1 MADQT
6 NISTYTAYDIEKYHK
21 GLLSAAEMNKLER
34 AALEDPF
41 LADALDGYAETPVNL
56 SADLADLTNRLQER
70 KEEKK
75 IGPITGKSGASATWW
90 RIAAMLV
97 IFAGLGYAGYR
108 FAFDNDKKELALDNT
123 ENNIK
128 QAPAPVAAPA
138 IVSDSNTQSA
148 GTLSAEKEKVAVA
161 DNKSLQKTETVPVA
175 DQEQKINAL
184 AAPPAQTA
192 DLAVKQDSIALN
204 EVVVTAN
211 GTQQKKAMSNA
222 PVAEYKSISQASRH
236 KALAYKEEYDNAMLR
251 NSNQFGRQQKAHGPD
266 ASSNRA
272 NIYRGQ
278 IVDAQQNPVP
288 FANITNPLDN
298 VGTYSDAQGRFALLS
313 PDSVLRVQV
322 RSLGYKDKNI
332 ALQTSAATNQ
342 VVLQDDQ
349 SISAIVLNQKRL
361 NSNLPARQNNL
372 VFDEPV
378 PEAGWYN
385 FDNYLANN
393 IRVPETEYLKAKKQ
407 VPEFVGE
414 VELSFEVSKHGRPIN
429 IKVEKSLCD
438 ACDKEAIRLLKE
450 GPKWKRN
457 SKGKKHTTSIKISF

>member
-41 LADALDGYAETPVNL
+41 LADALDGYAEIPVNL
-56 SADLADLTNRLQER
+56 SADLAELTNRLQER

-75 IGPITGKSGASATWW
+75 IVPITGKSGGAGTWW

-108 FAFDNDKKELALDNT
+108 FAFDNDKKELALEDNKAT
-123 ENNIK
+123 VK
-128 QAPAPVAAPA
+128 QAPVAAPA
-138 IVSDSNTQSA
+138 IVSDSNAQSV
-148 GTLSAEKEKVAVA
+148 GSLPAEKEKVAVT
-161 DNKSLQKTETVPVA
+161 DKKSGQEVQAPAVA
-175 DQEQKINAL
+175 EQEQKINAL
-184 AAPPAQTA
+184 VAPPAQTD

-204 EVVVTAN
+204 EVVVTAD
-211 GTQQKKAMSNA
+211 GTQEKKAMKVSNT
-222 PVAEYKSISQASRH
+222 PVAEYKSISQPPRQ
-236 KALAYKEEYDNAMLR
+236 KAIAYKEESDNAMLR

-266 ASSNRA
+266 AGNRA

-322 RSLGYKDKNI
+322 RSLGFKDKNI

-361 NSNLPARQNNL
+361 NSNSPTRQNNL

-393 IRVPETEYLKAKKQ
+393 IRVPENEYLKAKKQ

-414 VELSFEVSKHGRPIN
+414 VQLSFEVSKHGRPIN

-450 GPKWKRN
+450 GPKWKRS
-457 SKGKKHTTSIKISF
+457 SKGKKHTTSIKVSF

>member
-56 SADLADLTNRLQER
+56 SADLADLTNRLLER

-75 IGPITGKSGASATWW
+75 IVPITGKSGASATWW

-108 FAFDNDKKELALDNT
+108 FAFDNDKKELALEDNNAT
-123 ENNIK
+123 VK
-128 QAPAPVAAPA
+128 QAPVAAPV
-138 IVSDSNTQSA
+138 IVNDSNAQSI
-148 GTLSAEKEKVAVA
+148 GTILAATEKETVT
-161 DNKSLQKTETVPVA
+161 DNKSLQKTETAPVA
-175 DQEQKINAL
+175 AQEQKVNTIAS
-184 AAPPAQTA
+184 PPAQTTN
-192 DLAVKQDSIALN
+192 LAVKQDSIALN
-204 EVVVTAN
+204 EVVVTAD
-211 GTQQKKAMSNA
+211 GTQEKKAMKVSNV
-222 PVAEYKSISQASRH
+222 PVAEYKSISQSPRQRSLTA
-236 KALAYKEEYDNAMLR
+236 KEEADDAMMR
-251 NSNQFGRQQKAHGPD
+251 NSNQFARQQKAHGPD
-266 ASSNRA
+266 AGNRA

-298 VGTYSDAQGRFALLS
+298 IGTYSDAQGRFALIS
-313 PDSVLRVQV
+313 PDSVLRVQI

-385 FDNYLANN
+385 FDSYLANN
-393 IRVPETEYLKAKKQ
+393 IRVPENEYLKAKKQ

-457 SKGKKHTTSIKISF
+457 SKGKKHTTSIKVSF